1 MNCKRDDSYLQEGI
15 PASCPWKEGENLD
28 AWSRE
33 AGIWRVQAQDTERK
47 LNEDKG
53 PRRKQRGHGKRE
65 EKERYSG
72 LSSSYC
78 RCCFKAPNH
87 GQAGAGNLER
97 EKPKTTQ
104 SKVCEYF
111 RKWAC
116 IKESSFKTCSIK
128 VGWKADWTVRHSYT
142 KQPEK
147 TKLCAFQISRWKG
160 MCKFKGK
167 NRTQSRGHHEVNW
180 MQNRKEKSPE
190 QMHCSHGRILWI
202 CTEITSSGAIWH

>member
-1 MNCKRDDSYLQEGI
+1 M
-15 PASCPWKEGENLD
+15 
-28 AWSRE
+28 
-33 AGIWRVQAQDTERK
+33 QAQDTERK

-65 EKERYSG
+65 EKERSSG

-104 SKVCEYF
+104 GKVCEYF
-111 RKWAC
+111 HKWAF

-128 VGWKADWTVRHSYT
+128 VGWKAY
-142 KQPEK
+142 
-147 TKLCAFQISRWKG
+147 
-160 MCKFKGK
+160 
-167 NRTQSRGHHEVNW
+167 
-180 MQNRKEKSPE
+180 
-190 QMHCSHGRILWI
+190 
-202 CTEITSSGAIWH
+202 